1 LEPMSAEKARTAA
14 AEFVCGQ
21 TYFAGAHVL
30 FVLAARF
37 DRAFWKYRNHPK
49 ALAALMMDAA
59 HLSQTMYL
67 VATEL
72 GLGAFVTAAINNVD
86 IEERLGLDGYREGA
100 LAVCGCGKPAA
111 EPSPFDPEFVPL
123 APREPLPDR

>member
-1 LEPMSAEKARTAA
+1 
-14 AEFVCGQ
+14 
-21 TYFAGAHVL
+21 
-30 FVLAARF
+30 LAARF

-49 ALAALMMDAA
+49 AFGALLMDAA
-59 HLSQTMYL
+59 HLSQTLYL

-86 IEERLGLDGYREGA
+86 IEERLGLDGYEEGV
-100 LAVCGCGKPAA
+100 LAVCGCGRPAA

-123 APREPLPDR
+123 TRAERPGASPRRGG